1 MTNFNHLT
9 HQANLAR
16 VDELRDRAD
25 RWRQAHPDRSV
36 ATGTRTHVPAEQS
49 IAIRRATEADHSVLA
64 SLAAL
69 EGVRLRSGDMLIA
82 EVQDEPRAAIHIAS
96 GATIADPFRPTADL
110 IELLT
115 LRAVR
120 LSSGTVLQRRLR
132 LLWRLRS
139 RSA

>member
-1 MTNFNHLT
+1 MTDYLT

-16 VDELRDRAD
+16 IEELRDRAD
-25 RWRQAHPDRSV
+25 RWRLAHPDRSS
-36 ATGTRTHVPAEQS
+36 ATDARTRVPAEES
-49 IAIRRATEADHSVLA
+49 IAIRCATEGDRIALER
-64 SLAAL
+64 LAAL

-82 EVQDEPRAAIHIAS
+82 EVEDEPRAAIHIAS

-110 IELLT
+110 VELLT
-115 LRAVR
+115 VRAVR
-120 LSSGTVLQRRLR
+120 LSSGTVLHHRLR